1 MAMIRGGKLK
11 QEIDL
16 SLNNITFEQIED
28 NISFQFIHDNLV
40 GKNTII
46 FYLSFLIIIGLE
58 IFLSIG
64 LTGLFIFKPLFAVIA
79 WGVTITT
86 IVMVIKLNVRTWS
99 KKYLKT
105 FHRRLCIVFLMRS
118 IILFLSTYI
127 IFLAFS
133 YEKFSS
139 TYIPQITIQVI
150 ISIVIGFSLEL
161 FIVKYISYRKKKELF
176 QLGAEIAVPK
186 WGVRIEKSAGYG
198 VVILLISMQFYRLN
212 KFWIELDETGLSNIL
227 IPLIQLVLGIMLVIL
242 VITLSLMICYP
253 EFIKNQL
260 LEKFSEEFRI
270 KYEFTEREWYEE

>member
-1 MAMIRGGKLK
+1 MGG
-11 QEIDL
+11 
-16 SLNNITFEQIED
+16 
-28 NISFQFIHDNLV
+28 
-40 GKNTII
+40 
-46 FYLSFLIIIGLE
+46 
-58 IFLSIG
+58 
-64 LTGLFIFKPLFAVIA
+64 
-79 WGVTITT
+79 TITT

-150 ISIVIGFSLEL
+150 ISIAIGFSLEL

-198 VVILLISMQFYRLN
+198 VLILLISMQFYRLN

-227 IPLIQLVLGIMLVIL
+227 IPCQELPIL
-242 VITLSLMICYP
+242 QVKI
-253 EFIKNQL
+253 
-260 LEKFSEEFRI
+260 FSAS
-270 KYEFTEREWYEE
+270 